1 MDTRKNFPIK
11 VQICLSLR
19 QLIVEHLDLCI
30 MHPHSTTRIS
40 WSASDCGKLI
50 CRETEWPTQDHR
62 GNVLQLYVTGMPV
75 KELCWPWY
83 KAEVSL
89 NHREKTDFS
98 FFFPNT
104 AEQTPS
110 KYQGSVSFQKHF
122 PFDKRSKPDIILVL
136 VFLLVETKCSN
147 PVCLQYSQAAGDRF
161 LKACLI
167 ISTSTILWQQH
178 RHNQSQWSH
187 MQLIARH
194 SSHY

>member
-11 VQICLSLR
+11 VHIHLSLNT
-19 QLIVEHLDLCI
+19 LIFALCI
-30 MHPHSTTRIS
+30 LTTLPEYPGLHLT
-40 WSASDCGKLI
+40 CGKLI

-75 KELCWPWY
+75 KELRWPWY

-110 KYQGSVSFQKHF
+110 KYQGSVSFQKHL
-122 PFDKRSKPDIILVL
+122 PFDKRSKPDIILFL

-167 ISTSTILWQQH
+167 TLTFTILWQ
-178 RHNQSQWSH
+178 
-187 MQLIARH
+187 
-194 SSHY
+194 